1 MTTQT
6 TPLQHA
12 DYLFVEPDLGGY
24 GFVRRAAAQHERQR
38 ADGREHNERQDT
50 STPRPR
56 ARWSKHSGFSVAGFS
71 HRGTALSLCCHLAF
85 ASFASFTSF
94 RPLSVVAL
102 FCVLV
107 DLIHD
112 APATQSISARP
123 AHHCSRTGYQ
133 LTARRPSLRQA

>member
-6 TPLQHA
+6 TPVQCA

-24 GFVRRAAAQHERQR
+24 GFVRRAGTRQKSKQAGEREN
-38 ADGREHNERQDT
+38 DERKDAGTRRCQ
-50 STPRPR
+50 P
-56 ARWSKHSGFSVAGFS
+56 RWSQHSGYSVAGS
-71 HRGTALSLCCHLAF
+71 PHRHAALNLCCHLAF

-107 DLIHD
+107 DLIH
-112 APATQSISARP
+112 
-123 AHHCSRTGYQ
+123 
-133 LTARRPSLRQA
+133 